1 MKMWFHTCT
10 NKNYPPFP
18 CSYRGWTGFNRV
30 QSRSNYEDQRTGS
43 ADNRVDP
50 MNIIPE
56 WRDPFP
62 KTNLDGKGNIVC
74 CHIINL
80 LMLCAH

>member
-1 MKMWFHTCT
+1 MTII
-10 NKNYPPFP
+10 KNLVLLTLHMIRYLHS
-18 CSYRGWTGFNRV
+18 C
-30 QSRSNYEDQRTGS
+30 NYEDQRTGS

-62 KTNLDGKGNIVC
+62 KTNLDGKGNIVY

>member
-1 MKMWFHTCT
+1 VKMWFHTCT
-10 NKNYPPFP
+10 NKNYLPFP

-74 CHIINL
+74 CHIMNL